1 MGYLRDTFLRN
12 AMRNLDLDFLF
23 ENRFN
28 SDFVSIFHLRFPF
41 IFILICDV
49 KRGFNASNVNYCINF
64 NIWLDFRL

>member
-28 SDFVSIFHLRFPF
+28 SDFVSIFDLKFPL
-41 IFILICDV
+41 ILILICDV
-49 KRGFNASNVNYCINF
+49 KRGLNASNVNY
-64 NIWLDFRL
+64 